1 MLKREIYWFVLSKL
15 LIQLR
20 DITINRTTE
29 FLINKIE
36 NRVKQ
41 NLKIFIK
48 TNNDSNKL
56 SVFLVDEIDLWNCS
70 QYNNLGFRREHRLK
84 NNLIINRLMKLV
96 QTIFRIRPN

>member
-1 MLKREIYWFVLSKL
+1 MLSKL

-20 DITINRTTE
+20 DITIDRTNE

-56 SVFLVDEIDLWNCS
+56 SVFLVDEINLRNCS
-70 QYNNLGFRREHRLK
+70 QYNNLGVRREHRFK
-84 NNLIINRLMKLV
+84 NNLITNRLKKLV

>member
-1 MLKREIYWFVLSKL
+1 MLSKL

-20 DITINRTTE
+20 DITIDRTNE

-56 SVFLVDEIDLWNCS
+56 SVFLVDEINLRNCS
-70 QYNNLGFRREHRLK
+70 QYNNLGFRIEHRLK
-84 NNLIINRLMKLV
+84 NNLITNRLMKLV
-96 QTIFRIRPN
+96 QTIFRIRPNKKLLLF